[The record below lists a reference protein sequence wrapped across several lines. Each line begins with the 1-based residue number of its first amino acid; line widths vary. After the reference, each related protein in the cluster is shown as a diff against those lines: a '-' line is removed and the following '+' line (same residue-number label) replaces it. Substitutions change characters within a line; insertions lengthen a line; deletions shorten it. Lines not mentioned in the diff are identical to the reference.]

1 MHIVQQGVPNP
12 VRLGW
17 LLILGLPGIEVHEII
32 VLSAELL
39 RLEEAFAP
47 PVVILWQLRLPIVF
61 YLSLLQS
68 AVRTKDI
75 GKFCFEERSCGRNSK
90 EQRVHQEQLN
100 S

>member
-32 VLSAELL
+32 VLSAWLL

-47 PVVILWQLRLPIVF
+47 PVVILW
-61 YLSLLQS
+61 
-68 AVRTKDI
+68 
-75 GKFCFEERSCGRNSK
+75 
-90 EQRVHQEQLN
+90 
-100 S
+100 